1 MKNLFFSNLNGFRA
15 LAAFAVIL
23 AHCSYWIP
31 SPKTDGYSILHFF
44 MTFNG
49 GEGGRL
55 GVIFFFILSGFLI
68 SYLLFTELKEYG
80 KINLIYFYLRRF
92 FRIWPLY
99 LLVIFIGFFIYPFF
113 VIDVSFNESASLWM
127 YLCFLANFDHI
138 YNYFPASSILG
149 VQWSVSVEEQF
160 YLFWPIL
167 IRLIAKTKYLMIFL
181 ICIILFSEI
190 FYLTLGIKLRAGEY
204 HLISCMKYLSAG
216 GLLAYLCFH
225 QPVFFQKITDFLSN
239 KINNIVIYIIS
250 FVILFCEKIIIDKL
264 PIYKYFID
272 IVPLIF
278 FMYVIFEQ
286 NYSSNSFYK
295 IGKFKLL
302 DHLGKISYGLYLL
315 HMIVINFI
323 LIFLPRDENY
333 FLEYVIITIVATI
346 ILSILS
352 FNYFE
357 AYFLKFNRKYK
368 MISSEK

>member
-1 MKNLFFSNLNGFRA
+1 MNKVFFSNLNGFRA
-15 LAAFAVIL
+15 LAAFAVIF
-23 AHCSYWIP
+23 AHCSYWLP
-31 SPKTDGYSILHFF
+31 SPKTEGYAILNFI

-68 SYLLFTELKEYG
+68 SFLLFTELKVYG
-80 KINLIYFYLRRF
+80 KINLTYFYLRRF

-99 LLVIFIGFFIYPFF
+99 LLVVLIGFFIYPLF

-225 QPVFFQKITDFLSN
+225 QAFFYQKMTTYLFKKSITIF
-239 KINNIVIYIIS
+239 IYTIS
-250 FVILFCEKIIIDKL
+250 FIFIFSENLILEVI
-264 PIYKYFID
+264 PNYKYFID
-272 IVPLIF
+272 IIPLLF
-278 FMYVIFEQ
+278 FMYIIFEQ
-286 NYSSNSFYK
+286 NFSDNSFYK
-295 IGKFKLL
+295 ISKIPFL
-302 DHLGKISYGLYLL
+302 DWLGRISYGLYLL
-315 HMIVINFI
+315 HMIVINSI
-323 LIFLPRDENY
+323 LIFLPQNENY
-333 FLEYVIITIVATI
+333 FLMYVFVTIFFTI
-346 ILSILS
+346 LISHLS
-352 FNYFE
+352 FKYFE
-357 AYFLKFNRKYK
+357 EYFLKFNRKYK
-368 MISSEK
+368 LISSEK